1 MRVPCPV
8 YNDDSPDPGHNP
20 VTIVIQLGESQV
32 KILAVLSFAQI
43 LGAASAPSPPPT
55 PAPEVLVCLEPIAQA
70 STSTTYLAEAE
81 TSKLLAR
88 AAVHVE
94 WIHGRACRS
103 SAAIQVH
110 LTIQT
115 PGNLLPGA
123 LAFCQPA
130 ARDDIRVL
138 YDRLQ
143 AMVSPAH
150 EPHLLAYVLAHE
162 IAHILEGT
170 GRHSATG
177 IMKAQWTPEDY
188 SDIASGKLTF
198 ASEDIELVHGGV
210 IARQTH
216 LSAATHESFTET
228 IR

>member
-1 MRVPCPV
+1 M
-8 YNDDSPDPGHNP
+8 
-20 VTIVIQLGESQV
+20 

-43 LGAASAPSPPPT
+43 LGAASAPSPTPT
-55 PAPEVLVCLEPIAQA
+55 HAPEILVCLERIAQA
-70 STSTTYLAEAE
+70 STSTTYLAQSE
-81 TSKLLAR
+81 TAKLLAS

-94 WIHGRACRS
+94 WIHGSTCQS

-110 LTIQT
+110 LTVQT
-115 PGNLLPGA
+115 PDNLLPGA

-138 YDRLQ
+138 YDRVQ

-162 IAHILEGT
+162 IVHILEGA
-170 GRHSATG
+170 GRHSSSG

-210 IARQTH
+210 IVRQAH
-216 LSAATHESFTET
+216 LSELAHKSFTET

>member
-1 MRVPCPV
+1 
-8 YNDDSPDPGHNP
+8 
-20 VTIVIQLGESQV
+20 V

-43 LGAASAPSPPPT
+43 LGAASAPSPPSAS
-55 PAPEVLVCLEPIAQA
+55 APEVLVCLERIAQA
-70 STSTTYLAEAE
+70 GTSTTYVAQSE

-94 WIHGRACRS
+94 WIHGSACQS

-115 PGNLLPGA
+115 PDNLLPGA

-138 YDRLQ
+138 YDRVQ

-162 IAHILEGT
+162 IVHILEGT

-177 IMKAQWTPEDY
+177 IMKAQWTAEDY

-198 ASEDIELVHGGV
+198 AAEDIELVHGGAIV
-210 IARQTH
+210 RQAH
-216 LSAATHESFTET
+216 VNAPAQKAFAET

>member
-1 MRVPCPV
+1 
-8 YNDDSPDPGHNP
+8 
-20 VTIVIQLGESQV
+20 
-32 KILAVLSFAQI
+32 
-43 LGAASAPSPPPT
+43 
-55 PAPEVLVCLEPIAQA
+55 
-70 STSTTYLAEAE
+70 
-81 TSKLLAR
+81 
-88 AAVHVE
+88 
-94 WIHGRACRS
+94 
-103 SAAIQVH
+103 
-110 LTIQT
+110 
-115 PGNLLPGA
+115 LLPGA

-138 YDRLQ
+138 YDRVQ

-177 IMKAQWTPEDY
+177 IMKAQWTQDDY
-188 SDIASGKLTF
+188 ADIASGKLTF

-210 IARQTH
+210 IVRQAH
-216 LSAATHESFTET
+216 LNTPEHKSPTEA

>member
-1 MRVPCPV
+1 
-8 YNDDSPDPGHNP
+8 
-20 VTIVIQLGESQV
+20 V

-43 LGAASAPSPPPT
+43 LGAASAPSPPSAS
-55 PAPEVLVCLEPIAQA
+55 APEVLVCLERIAQA
-70 STSTTYLAEAE
+70 GTSTTYVAQSE

-94 WIHGRACRS
+94 WIHGSACQS
-103 SAAIQVH
+103 SAVIQVH
-110 LTIQT
+110 LTVQT

-123 LAFCQPA
+123 LAFCRPA

-138 YDRLQ
+138 YDRVQ

-210 IARQTH
+210 IVRQAH
-216 LSAATHESFTET
+216 PSAPAQISCTET

>member
-1 MRVPCPV
+1 M
-8 YNDDSPDPGHNP
+8 
-20 VTIVIQLGESQV
+20 

-43 LGAASAPSPPPT
+43 LGAASAPSPPSAS
-55 PAPEVLVCLEPIAQA
+55 APEVLVCLERIAQA
-70 STSTTYLAEAE
+70 GTSTTYVAQSE

-94 WIHGRACRS
+94 WIHGSACQS
-103 SAAIQVH
+103 SAVIQVH
-110 LTIQT
+110 LTVQT

-123 LAFCQPA
+123 LAFCRPA

-138 YDRLQ
+138 YDRVQ

-210 IARQTH
+210 IVRQAH
-216 LSAATHESFTET
+216 PSAPAQISFTET

>member
-1 MRVPCPV
+1 M
-8 YNDDSPDPGHNP
+8 
-20 VTIVIQLGESQV
+20 

-43 LGAASAPSPPPT
+43 LGAATAPSPLPN
-55 PAPEVLVCLEPIAQA
+55 PAPDVLVCLDRIAQA
-70 STSTTYLAEAE
+70 GTSATYLAQSE

-88 AAVHVE
+88 AGVHVE
-94 WIHGRACRS
+94 WVHGSACQNN
-103 SAAIQVH
+103 AAIQVH

-115 PGNLLPGA
+115 PDNLMPGA

-130 ARDDIRVL
+130 ASDSIRVL
-138 YDRLQ
+138 YDRVE

-150 EPHLLAYVLAHE
+150 EPQLLAYVLAHE
-162 IAHILEGT
+162 IVHILEGT
-170 GRHSATG
+170 GRHSETG

-198 ASEDIELVHGGV
+198 ASEDVELVRGGLIV
-210 IARQTH
+210 RQAH
-216 LSAATHESFTET
+216 LNSPAHKSFTET

>member
-1 MRVPCPV
+1 M
-8 YNDDSPDPGHNP
+8 
-20 VTIVIQLGESQV
+20 

-43 LGAASAPSPPPT
+43 LGAASALSARPT
-55 PAPEVLVCLEPIAQA
+55 PGPDVFVCLERIAQA
-70 STSTTYLAEAE
+70 TTSTTYLAQSEA
-81 TSKLLAR
+81 SKLLAR

-94 WIHGRACRS
+94 WIHGRACQS
-103 SAAIQVH
+103 SPAIQVH

-115 PGNLLPGA
+115 PDNLLPGA
-123 LAFCQPA
+123 LAFCQPT

-138 YDRLQ
+138 YDRVQ

-162 IAHILEGT
+162 IVHILEGT

-177 IMKAQWTPEDY
+177 ILKAHWAPEDY

-198 ASEDIELVHGGV
+198 ATEDIELVHGGV
-210 IARQTH
+210 IVRQAH
-216 LSAATHESFTET
+216 LNAPTDISFTGT
-228 IR
+228 IH

>member
-1 MRVPCPV
+1 MM
-8 YNDDSPDPGHNP
+8 
-20 VTIVIQLGESQV
+20 
-32 KILAVLSFAQI
+32 KILAILSFAQI
-43 LGAASAPSPPPT
+43 LGAASAPATQLT
-55 PAPEVLVCLEPIAQA
+55 PATEVLVCLERIAQA
-70 STSTTYLAEAE
+70 STGVTYLAQSEA
-81 TSKLLAR
+81 TKLLAG
-88 AAVHVE
+88 AAVHVA
-94 WIHGRACRS
+94 WIHGSACQS

-110 LTIQT
+110 LTVQT
-115 PGNLLPGA
+115 PDNLLPGA

-138 YDRLQ
+138 YDRVQ
-143 AMVSPAH
+143 STVSSAH

-177 IMKAQWTPEDY
+177 IMKAQWTPGDY

-198 ASEDIELVHGGV
+198 ASEDVELVHEGMMV
-210 IARQTH
+210 RQGR
-216 LSAATHESFTET
+216 LQDPADKAFTET

>member
-1 MRVPCPV
+1 M
-8 YNDDSPDPGHNP
+8 
-20 VTIVIQLGESQV
+20 

-43 LGAASAPSPPPT
+43 LGAARAPSPPAT
-55 PAPEVLVCLEPIAQA
+55 PAPEVLVCLERIAQA
-70 STSTTYLAEAE
+70 STTTTYFAQSEA
-81 TSKLLAR
+81 SKLLAR

-94 WIHGRACRS
+94 WIHGSACQS

-115 PGNLLPGA
+115 PDNLLPGA
-123 LAFCQPA
+123 LAFCQPT

-138 YDRLQ
+138 YDRVQ

-162 IAHILEGT
+162 IGHILEGT
-170 GRHSATG
+170 ARHSGTG

-188 SDIASGKLTF
+188 SNIASGKLTF

-210 IARQTH
+210 IVRQAH
-216 LSAATHESFTET
+216 IEAPMDKSFTE
-228 IR
+228 IIQ

>member
-1 MRVPCPV
+1 M
-8 YNDDSPDPGHNP
+8 
-20 VTIVIQLGESQV
+20 

-43 LGAASAPSPPPT
+43 LGAASAPSPSPT
-55 PAPEVLVCLEPIAQA
+55 PAPEVLVCLDRIAQA
-70 STSTTYLAEAE
+70 GTSTTYLAQSE
-81 TSKLLAR
+81 TSKLLAS

-94 WIHGRACRS
+94 WIHGSACQS
-103 SAAIQVH
+103 STAIQVH

-138 YDRLQ
+138 YDRVE

-162 IAHILEGT
+162 IVHILEGT

-177 IMKAQWTPEDY
+177 IMKALWTPEDY

-198 ASEDIELVHGGV
+198 APEDIELVHGGV
-210 IARQTH
+210 TVRQAH
-216 LSAATHESFTET
+216 LNAPVHQSVTET

>member
-1 MRVPCPV
+1 L
-8 YNDDSPDPGHNP
+8 SPPIPGNNP
-20 VTIVIQLGESQV
+20 VTIVRQLGEYQV

-43 LGAASAPSPPPT
+43 LGAATAPSLTPT
-55 PAPEVLVCLEPIAQA
+55 PAPEILVCLERIAQA
-70 STSTTYLAEAE
+70 STSTTYIAQSEA
-81 TSKLLAR
+81 SKLLAR

-94 WIHGRACRS
+94 WVHGRACQS

-110 LTIQT
+110 LTVQT
-115 PGNLLPGA
+115 PDTLLPGA
-123 LAFCQPA
+123 LAFCQPT

-138 YDRLQ
+138 YDRVQ
-143 AMVSPAH
+143 AMVSPAR

-162 IAHILEGT
+162 IVHILEGT

-188 SDIASGKLTF
+188 SDIASGHLNF

-210 IARQTH
+210 IVRQAQLNALAH
-216 LSAATHESFTET
+216 KSFTAT
-228 IR
+228 IH

>member
-1 MRVPCPV
+1 M
-8 YNDDSPDPGHNP
+8 
-20 VTIVIQLGESQV
+20 

-43 LGAASAPSPPPT
+43 LGAATAPSAAPK
-55 PAPEVLVCLEPIAQA
+55 PAPEVLVCLERIAQA
-70 STSTTYLAEAE
+70 STSTTYLAQSEA
-81 TSKLLAR
+81 SKLLAR

-94 WIHGRACRS
+94 WIHGSGCQS
-103 SAAIQVH
+103 GAAIQIH
-110 LTIQT
+110 LTVQT
-115 PGNLLPGA
+115 PDTLLPGA

-138 YDRLQ
+138 YDRVQ
-143 AMVSPAH
+143 AMVSPAR
-150 EPHLLAYVLAHE
+150 EPHLLAYVLTHE
-162 IAHILEGT
+162 IAHILEGA

-177 IMKAQWTPEDY
+177 IMKAQWTPQDY

-210 IARQTH
+210 MVRQAH
-216 LSAATHESFTET
+216 LDAPAHKSLTET

>member
-1 MRVPCPV
+1 V
-8 YNDDSPDPGHNP
+8 NK
-20 VTIVIQLGESQV
+20 QV

-43 LGAASAPSPPPT
+43 LGAASAPSLPPKPE
-55 PAPEVLVCLEPIAQA
+55 PEVLVCLERIAQA
-70 STSTTYLAEAE
+70 GTGATYLAQSEAA
-81 TSKLLAR
+81 KLLAR
-88 AAVHVE
+88 AAVRVE
-94 WIHGRACRS
+94 WIHGSACQS

-110 LTIQT
+110 LTVQT
-115 PGNLLPGA
+115 ADNLLPGA

-138 YDRLQ
+138 YDRVQ

-162 IAHILEGT
+162 IVHILEGT

-210 IARQTH
+210 IGRQARLNAPTH
-216 LSAATHESFTET
+216 QSFGET
-228 IR
+228 TR